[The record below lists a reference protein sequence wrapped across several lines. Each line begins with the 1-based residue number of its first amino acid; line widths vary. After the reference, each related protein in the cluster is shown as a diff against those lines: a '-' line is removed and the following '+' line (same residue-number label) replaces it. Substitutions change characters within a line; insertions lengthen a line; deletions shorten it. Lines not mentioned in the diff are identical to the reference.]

1 MSGVVLLIAT
11 MVFGIIVIASVFAFG
26 LRVYHDRFDDRCRE
40 LVEHFVTAMYPGAAL
55 RTPNDDN
62 VIDLKP
68 FWEMWDDI
76 LRRRNKFWEL
86 FGQVALSIA
95 VSVILAVLLLT
106 KSITAKAGLP
116 ILSAIVAFV
125 IGKGIEGQSRAP
137 TGTPAGPPD
146 ARA

>member
-1 MSGVVLLIAT
+1 MSGVVLPIAT

-26 LRVYHDRFDDRCRE
+26 LRVYHDRFDRWCRE
-40 LVEHFVTAMYPGAAL
+40 LMEHFVTAITHAN
-55 RTPNDDN
+55 PNN

-106 KSITAKAGLP
+106 KSITAEAGLP

-146 ARA
+146 PRA

>member
-40 LVEHFVTAMYPGAAL
+40 LVQHFVTGITHANP
-55 RTPNDDN
+55 RN

-68 FWEMWDDI
+68 FWETWDDI

-106 KSITAKAGLP
+106 KSITAEAGLP
-116 ILSAIVAFV
+116 ILSAKVAFV

-137 TGTPAGPPD
+137 TGAPAGPPD